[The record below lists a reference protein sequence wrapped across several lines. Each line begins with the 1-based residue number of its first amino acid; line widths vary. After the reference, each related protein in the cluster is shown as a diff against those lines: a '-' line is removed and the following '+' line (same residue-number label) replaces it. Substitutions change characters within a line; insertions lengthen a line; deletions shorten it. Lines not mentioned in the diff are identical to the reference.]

1 MIISNLQD
9 FCTNLIKGL
18 PIIAIDYGKRKIGT
32 AISNQ
37 ELTFAMPFKSF
48 EAKNQAEQISFII
61 DLLKT
66 RSFCAIIIGLPIAM
80 DGRFTTQTQIVEAFG
95 IELSKSTTLPI
106 YYLDERCTSKA
117 ADNLLKLTGM
127 KRKDRNACDDNVAA
141 CIILQDALNKII
153 NTTSLK
159 SD

>member
-1 MIISNLQD
+1 MIISNLQE
-9 FCTNLIKGL
+9 FCTNLIKGS

-48 EAKNQAEQISFII
+48 EAKNEAQQIHYII

-66 RSFCAIIIGLPIAM
+66 RSFCAVVIGLPVAM
-80 DGRFTTQTQIVEAFG
+80 DGRPTAQTQLVEAFSLT
-95 IELSKSTTLPI
+95 LSKSTTLPI
-106 YYLDERCTSKA
+106 YYQDERCTSKA
-117 ADNLLKLTGM
+117 ADNLLKLAGM

-141 CIILQDALNKII
+141 CIILQDLLNKII
-153 NTTSLK
+153 NIANFS
-159 SD
+159 